1 MMMKPSVSYG
11 CEKWAMT
18 EMDMKSLGTW
28 ERKIFRRI
36 HGPVLV

>member
-1 MMMKPSVSYG
+1 MVMKSFVSYG

-28 ERKIFRRI
+28 ERKIFR
-36 HGPVLV
+36 GYMDQF